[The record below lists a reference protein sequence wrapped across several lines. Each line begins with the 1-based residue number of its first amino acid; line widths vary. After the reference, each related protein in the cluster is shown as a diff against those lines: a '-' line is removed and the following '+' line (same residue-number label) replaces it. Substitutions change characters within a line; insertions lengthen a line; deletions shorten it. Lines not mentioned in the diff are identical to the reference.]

1 MPNCLGAA
9 WHRGQYRG
17 SPEYNSPHIMTSKKQ
32 AAPPTA
38 SALPASSRRSPR
50 LRQRVAWMYYVE
62 EMTQS
67 AIAEALDI
75 GRITVVRLLSE
86 ARAMNEVRISLSRD
100 LAVLSRLEIEMQKAY
115 GVGEVIVAPLSSPTA
130 DPIAAIA
137 AAAGEYVSEMLR
149 PDMKVGLGW
158 GQTLNRTLN
167 FVIERPVPGLS
178 VVSLLGGITRAK
190 QANPAEFAWQFSR
203 IFLAECYLLAAPA
216 IVDSAATKRT
226 LIERC
231 GLREVFE
238 FAKSLDAA
246 IVSVGSIDA
255 DSTTNRFGI
264 MPEAEQEALRQ
275 AGAVGDLLFNFF
287 DAEGRLVDHPLN
299 QRAMSIPIPT
309 IAAAPVRVL
318 ISGGANKLEAMAGAM
333 KLIRPTV
340 LITDEATAEALIAR
354 AGKPRKNGSG

>member
-1 MPNCLGAA
+1 MKSKDKAA
-9 WHRGQYRG
+9 
-17 SPEYNSPHIMTSKKQ
+17 
-32 AAPPTA
+32 AAFESTPA
-38 SALPASSRRSPR
+38 SASRRSPR

-62 EMTQS
+62 DMTQS
-67 AIAEALDI
+67 AIADALGI

-115 GVGEVIVAPLSSPTA
+115 GLGEVIVAPLSSPQA
-130 DPIAAIA
+130 DPRNPIA
-137 AAAGEYVSEMLR
+137 AAAGDYVSTMLR

-158 GQTLNRTLN
+158 GQTLNRTLSY
-167 FVIERPVPGLS
+167 VIERPVPGLS
-178 VVSLLGGITRAK
+178 VVSLLGGITRAR

-216 IVDSAATKRT
+216 IVDSAATKRI

-231 GLREVFE
+231 GLRDAFD
-238 FAKSLDAA
+238 FAKSLDAV

-255 DSTTNRFGI
+255 ASTANVLGI
-264 MPEAEQEALRQ
+264 MPQAEQDALRA

-287 DAEGRLVDHPLN
+287 DVDGRLVDHPLN
-299 QRAMSIPIPT
+299 ERAMSIPVAT
-309 IAAAPVRVL
+309 IAAAPSRVL
-318 ISGGANKLEAMAGAM
+318 ISGGANKLDAITGAI
-333 KLIRPTV
+333 KLIKPTV

-354 AGKPRKNGSG
+354 AGSSAGGQSAA